1 MQRPLDI
8 DEYRPSGQ
16 GSCLVKIKCIW
27 LSAWLATS
35 CLIVVVSSGVSQ
47 ESKAP
52 RGIESE
58 QSLPSRYSY
67 VVEDALR
74 YCRPRKGCWVDLG
87 AGQGEVAL
95 ALIEATGNPVVMLD
109 PDREAMTKG
118 LATAR
123 EKHLGRPS
131 VRRDWYGGSPAFSRQ
146 YDRFRGQS
154 RLDLLLERPRPGSQG
169 SYRVLRPGGKA
180 YIGGGAGSGYPAAAV
195 DKLIQQR
202 KAQLQGEEA
211 EKWQRFVELRRPEQM
226 TKWATDAGLPH
237 FDRPGQRCRL
247 GRGSAR
253 GSRSLAAV
261 REDGSEHRTLNIQR
275 PTSHGSGRTS
285 NIQPPAS
292 NVE

>member
-1 MQRPLDI
+1 MHRPLDI
-8 DEYRPSGQ
+8 DEHRPSGH
-16 GSCLVKIKCIW
+16 GSCLVKIKSIW

-74 YCRPRKGCWVDLG
+74 HCRPRKGCWVDLG

-123 EKHLGRPS
+123 EKHWEDRLFAVTGRAEALPFPDNTIDFVVS
-131 VRRDWYGGSPAFSRQ
+131 RGSIFFWNDPV
-146 YDRFRGQS
+146 
-154 RLDLLLERPRPGSQG
+154 QG
-169 SYRVLRPGGKA
+169 LKEVSRVLRPGGKA

-226 TKWATDAGLPH
+226 TKWAADAGLPQ
-237 FDRPGQRCRL
+237 FTVLGNGAVSAEDPRVGQGVWL
-247 GRGSAR
+247 
-253 GSRSLAAV
+253 LFEKTEV
-261 REDGSEHRTLNIQR
+261 NIEH
-275 PTSHGSGRTS
+275 
-285 NIQPPAS
+285 
-292 NVE
+292 